1 MINIRDL
8 IVNQG
13 FAKAILGGGAAEPP
27 EIKLQEK
34 TITENG
40 EYTADD
46 GFDGLLKVL
55 VDVAGSGGGSAKIA
69 KGKTPSSAQSSAVT
83 IEHGLGVVPDLV
95 LVYSSYTSAYSY
107 LIMAIGV
114 SEAMQTLIGFKV
126 NSSVYRNS
134 SGKAEVNTDNSSNS
148 IEYTGSVAPINSAT
162 DTTFKIAASSTAK
175 IYSNSYWV
183 AIGGLT

>member
-55 VDVAGSGGGSAKIA
+55 VDVA
-69 KGKTPSSAQSSAVT
+69 
-83 IEHGLGVVPDLV
+83 
-95 LVYSSYTSAYSY
+95 
-107 LIMAIGV
+107 
-114 SEAMQTLIGFKV
+114 
-126 NSSVYRNS
+126 S
-134 SGKAEVNTDNSSNS
+134 SGKEVKIGRQTLTAKNGKFWHELGVIPDCVMVFGTCYGNANTITKDGTLFAYSQK
-148 IEYTGSVAPINSAT
+148 TGSGIMGREEIGVKRVNGTLMCVTNALSGFDGSSPSLIKEVDERSVTISEPLMANDGTASYYC
-162 DTTFKIAASSTAK
+162 IAFS
-175 IYSNSYWV
+175 
-183 AIGGLT
+183 GLL